1 MPCLLIM
8 AAVLD
13 ASHTS
18 CLLVLQVWLQYQSLW
33 DMEVGY
39 VFGRLESDL
48 TRWQRVLMDIK

>member
-1 MPCLLIM
+1 MLCLLIM
-8 AAVLD
+8 VVLD